1 MIAILPRSR
10 FSRAIVTNFFFMSSL
25 NGFLLLPL
33 YIHAIGGGEVEIG
46 LVMSLYSAMGI
57 VCQPLFGPWIDAIG
71 RRPFMFFGV
80 VLVFVSTLLAVAVRS
95 VAWLAIVRGLQ
106 GIGFSAFFVATFS
119 YAIDLVPA
127 SRRGW
132 ALGIF
137 GVSGLASSALTPLF
151 GEWVIRRFGF
161 RPLFALCAVFAAAA
175 FSLAWSLRERPRGG
189 VLSLPDAE
197 WARTASVACLQRHMA
212 VTAFFGLG
220 TGTIFAF
227 LPTFADSLGVT
238 TLALFYTAYAGA
250 AMAVRVFGGQ
260 LIDTRGRRAVIVPSM
275 FVQVSATS
283 LLAAVGLFAPRM
295 SDVPVLPVLFLAGLM
310 AGGGHGFLYPG
321 LAALVMDQVPPAQRG
336 AVIGVFS
343 AVFLLGS
350 AGGAFA
356 FGYVAHAVG
365 YGLMWTFL
373 SSLLLAG
380 AVVSWGL
387 EEQSLPLRAVQPD

>member
-1 MIAILPRSR
+1 VLAILPRSR
-10 FSRAIVTNFFFMSSL
+10 FSRAIVTNFFFMGSL
-25 NGFLLLPL
+25 NGFVLLPL
-33 YIHAIGGGEVEIG
+33 YIHAIGGSEVEIG

-57 VCQPLFGPWIDAIG
+57 VCQPLFGPWIDAVG

-80 VLVFVSTLLAVAVRS
+80 ALVLMSSLLAVFVRS
-95 VAWLAIVRGLQ
+95 VPWLGVVRALQ

-119 YAIDLVPA
+119 YAIDLVPPA
-127 SRRGW
+127 RRGW
-132 ALGIF
+132 ALGLF

-161 RPLFALCAVFAAAA
+161 RPLFAVCALFAAVAGA
-175 FSLAWSLRERPRGG
+175 LAWSLHERPRGG
-189 VLSLPDAE
+189 DLALPDAE
-197 WARTASVACLQRHMA
+197 WARAAAQCCFQRHMA

-227 LPTFADSLGVT
+227 LPTFAESLGVT
-238 TLALFYTAYAGA
+238 TLALFYTAYAGS

-275 FVQVSATS
+275 FVQVSAVA
-283 LLAAVGLFAPRM
+283 LLATVGLFAPRM
-295 SDVPVLPVLFLAGLM
+295 ADVPVLPVLFLAGLM

-321 LAALVMDQVPPAQRG
+321 LAALVTDQVRPAQRG
-336 AVIGVFS
+336 AVVGVFS

-350 AGGAFA
+350 AGGAFS

-373 SSLLLAG
+373 AALLLGG

-387 EEQSLPLRAVQPD
+387 EEQVVPLRAVQPD